1 MTWFVCSFLFL
12 LMAFILPAL
21 FIRANAGKE
30 ISRPIALGG
39 IVIWLGC
46 MAIYHY
52 HHGLLSADFFMAVA
66 CFCLAM
72 SMLDASNHW
81 LPLEFTLAFTLLG
94 VMAQWLTEGAF
105 SPEPLLRFAGMFA
118 LLASVRWVMNQRYGR
133 ETFGMGDVWLISG
146 MAVWLNFLDATV
158 ILAAGLAVHI
168 VYWLAVKPFRST
180 HSEAFPL
187 APVTCLVFIG
197 ITLFK

>member
-12 LMAFILPAL
+12 LAAFILPAL
-21 FIRANAGKE
+21 FIRANNGNE
-30 ISRPIALGG
+30 IPFSLAIGGVIA
-39 IVIWLGC
+39 WLIC
-46 MAIYHY
+46 MTIYHL
-52 HHGLLSADFFMAVA
+52 HPGALSADLFLVAA

-72 SMLDASNHW
+72 SVLDASNHW
-81 LPLEFTLAFTLLG
+81 LPLEFTFSFSLLG
-94 VMAQWLTEGAF
+94 IIAQWIIAETF

-118 LLASVRWVMNQRYGR
+118 LLASVRWLMNQRYGR

-146 MAVWLNFLDATV
+146 MAIWLNFLDATV

-168 VYWLAVKPFRST
+168 IYWLAVKPFRST

-197 ITLFK
+197 ITLFQ

>member
-1 MTWFVCSFLFL
+1 MVWFVCSLLFL

-21 FIRANAGKE
+21 FIRANEGKA
-30 ISRPIALGG
+30 ISCPIALGG

-52 HHGLLSADFFMAVA
+52 HHSLLRADFFLVVISI
-66 CFCLAM
+66 CLAM
-72 SMLDASNHW
+72 SVLDASNCW
-81 LPLEFTLAFTLLG
+81 LPLEFTLPFTLLG
-94 VMAQWLTEGAF
+94 VMAQWLTAGAF

-118 LLASVRWVMNQRYGR
+118 LLSSVRRFMNPRYGR

-146 MAVWLNFLDATV
+146 MAVWLNFLDAAV
-158 ILAAGLAVHI
+158 ILAVGLATHI
-168 VYWLAVKPFRST
+168 VYWLAIRLFCRA

-187 APVTCLVFIG
+187 APITCLIFIG

>member
-1 MTWFVCSFLFL
+1 MVWFVCSLLFL
-12 LMAFILPAL
+12 SMAFILPAL
-21 FIRANAGKE
+21 FIRAHAGKA
-30 ISRPIALGG
+30 ISCPIVLAGM
-39 IVIWLGC
+39 VIWLGC
-46 MAIYHY
+46 MMMYHY
-52 HHGLLSADFFMAVA
+52 HHDLLRDDFFLVAA

-72 SMLDASNHW
+72 SILDASNHW

-94 VMAQWLTEGAF
+94 VMAQWLAAGTF
-105 SPEPLLRFAGMFA
+105 SPEPLLRFAGMFS
-118 LLASVRWVMNQRYGR
+118 LLASVRWVMNQRYER

-168 VYWLAVKPFRST
+168 MYWLAVKPFRRARPD
-180 HSEAFPL
+180 AFPL

-197 ITLFK
+197 ITLFQ

>member
-1 MTWFVCSFLFL
+1 MIWFVCSLLFL
-12 LMAFILPAL
+12 SMAFILPAL
-21 FIRANAGKE
+21 FIHAHAGKE
-30 ISRPIALGG
+30 ISCPIVLAG

-46 MAIYHY
+46 MMMYHF
-52 HHGLLSADFFMAVA
+52 HHGVLSADLFLVA
-66 CFCLAM
+66 SCFCLAM
-72 SMLDASNHW
+72 SVLDASNHW

-94 VMAQWLTEGAF
+94 VMAQWLTAGAF

-118 LLASVRWVMNQRYGR
+118 LLSSVRRFMNQRYGR

-168 VYWLAVKPFRST
+168 VYWLAVKPFRSARP
-180 HSEAFPL
+180 EAFPL
-187 APVTCLVFIG
+187 APVSCLVFIG
-197 ITLFK
+197 ITLFQ